1 MAQDEKTADVVKPLD
16 NHASA
21 VEENLLDTAEA
32 PVATPATPS
41 EDDGITT
48 LDNHASSEKAAAVLL
63 DNHASDE
70 TA

>member
-1 MAQDEKTADVVKPLD
+1 MSKAKKDDDVVKPLD

-21 VEENLLDTAEA
+21 VEENVTD
-32 PVATPATPS
+32 ATKDQAS
-41 EDDGITT
+41 EGKITT
-48 LDNHASSEKAAAVLL
+48 LDNHASGGETTPQ

>member
-1 MAQDEKTADVVKPLD
+1 MIMNEAEKDDDVVKPLD

-21 VEENLLDTAEA
+21 VEENVTNAKKDQA
-32 PVATPATPS
+32 S
-41 EDDGITT
+41 ESEITT
-48 LDNHASSEKAAAVLL
+48 LDNHASGGGAATPQ